1 MVHLM
6 INTLN
11 IKVEVMKIHQ
21 SNNILKGLDNIFS
34 INKLKKSRKGK
45 IQVTS

>member
-11 IKVEVMKIHQ
+11 IKAEVMKIHH
-21 SNNILKGLDNIFS
+21 SNNIVKGLDNILS
-34 INKLKKSRKGK
+34 IGKLKKSRKGK